1 MSATAPLRKFVLPEF
16 VFGDDARLLCG
27 RYAKN
32 LHMHRV
38 LLISDPTIAQ
48 YGWAQEISAIL
59 QANDLETILFQD
71 ITPNP
76 RDFEIMTGNRMF
88 QDHQCDGIVA
98 IGGGSVID
106 AAKGIGIVA
115 SNGGHILDYEGVDK
129 IPLPM
134 PPLIAIPTTA
144 GTAADISQFTIV
156 NDQRR
161 RVKTAIISKAT
172 LADVALVDPRTLD
185 TMPSVLAACTGL
197 DALTHAIE
205 AFVSNASSPITDNHA
220 MFAMD
225 LIWKNLRASVRVR
238 SDSAAHAN
246 MMLASLSAGMA
257 FSNASLGSVHAM
269 AHSLGGYLDLP
280 HGECNALLLPHV
292 IRFNYSAAE
301 QRYQQIAR
309 LWNLP
314 VDATPPDKRCDLL
327 VDAIVELRR
336 QVGIDWSLS
345 KHGLRIT
352 DIAELAHLAF
362 LDPCNATNP
371 RRPHQDDLAAIFREA
386 L

>member
-1 MSATAPLRKFVLPEF
+1 MSTTAPLRKFVLPEF

-32 LHMHRV
+32 LHMQRI
-38 LLISDPTIAQ
+38 LLVSDATIAQ
-48 YGWAQEISAIL
+48 YGWTREIIANL
-59 QANDLETILFQD
+59 QASGMETIVFQD

-76 RDFEIMTGNRMF
+76 RDFEIMTGNRLF

-115 SNGGHILDYEGVDK
+115 SNGGNILDYEGVDR

-144 GTAADISQFTIV
+144 GTAADISQFTII
-156 NDQRR
+156 NDHRR
-161 RVKTAIISKAT
+161 HVKTTIISKAS
-172 LADVALVDPRTLD
+172 LADVALVDPRTLE

-220 MFAMD
+220 LLAMD
-225 LIWKNLRASVRVR
+225 LIWKNLRASVQNR
-238 SDSAAHAN
+238 SDTTAHTQ

-292 IRFNYSAAE
+292 IRFNYPAAV
-301 QRYQQIAR
+301 QRFEQIAR

-314 VDATPPDKRCDLL
+314 VDATSPDKRCDLL
-327 VDAIVELRR
+327 IDAIVELSR
-336 QVGIDWSLS
+336 QVGIDWTLG
-345 KHGLRIT
+345 KRGLRNT
-352 DIAELAHLAF
+352 DIKEIAHLAL

-371 RRPHQDDLAAIFREA
+371 RRPNQDDLAAIFREA

>member
-1 MSATAPLRKFVLPEF
+1 MSVTAPLRKFVLPEF

-32 LHMHRV
+32 LHMRRI
-38 LLISDPTIAQ
+38 LLVSDTTINQ
-48 YGWAQEISAIL
+48 YGWTREISANLQASGMETIVFQEIS
-59 QANDLETILFQD
+59 
-71 ITPNP
+71 PNP

-88 QDHQCDGIVA
+88 QEHKCDGIVA
-98 IGGGSVID
+98 IGGGSVLD

-161 RVKTAIISKAT
+161 RVKIAIISKAS

-205 AFVSNASSPITDNHA
+205 AFVSNASSPITDHHA
-220 MFAMD
+220 LLAMD
-225 LIWKNLRASVRVR
+225 LIWKNLRTSVQVR

-292 IRFNYSAAE
+292 IRFNYSAAK
-301 QRYQQIAR
+301 QRFQQIAR

-314 VDATPPDKRCDLL
+314 IDATPPDKRCDLL

-336 QVGIDWSLS
+336 QVGIDWTLS
-345 KHGLRIT
+345 KHGLRET
-352 DIAELAHLAF
+352 DIAELAHLAI

-371 RRPHQDDLAAIFREA
+371 RRPHQDDLATIFREA